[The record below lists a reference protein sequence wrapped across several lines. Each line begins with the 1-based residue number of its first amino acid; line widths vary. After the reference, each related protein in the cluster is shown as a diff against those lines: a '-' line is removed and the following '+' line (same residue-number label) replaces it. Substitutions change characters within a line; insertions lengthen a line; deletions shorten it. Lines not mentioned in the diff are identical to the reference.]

1 MRFVAEAICVRKTNG
16 LEIVFWDNKS
26 LVVKAGLTVVWFHHW
41 FYSPRGFHAESY
53 GRFVRCLK
61 NHRHLSLP
69 YIYRIAQKYSIEWQ
83 YGRMPSLE
91 GKNIKELNPE
101 GRKRNAIENR

>member
-1 MRFVAEAICVRKTNG
+1 MRFVAEAVCVRKTNG

-26 LVVKAGLTVVWFHHW
+26 LVVKSGLTVVWFQHW

-69 YIYRIAQKYSIEWQ
+69 YIYQIAQKYSIEWQ
-83 YGRMPSLE
+83 YGRMPNLE
-91 GKNIKELNPE
+91 GKNIKELNSE
-101 GRKRNAIENR
+101 GRKREWQK